1 MAVPRRTQVLF
12 VIAGIGLI
20 LSFSFFSLISSAKN
34 EKKLRIQKEAE
45 LSQKLME
52 LGELQKQITALNEE
66 KEATT
71 AELESKQK
79 ELNEVQKKLHDLED
93 QLETQSQQFEE
104 AKATNANLA
113 NELNASKASIETL
126 TKKIRNLE
134 SDRAN
139 LQDTINHYE
148 EERASQTKEA
158 EMKKAADEEPAPVQ
172 NEEEIIQSFDTV
184 KLGKIVVQK
193 ESGKAVRVQM
203 VNPMYGFIIV
213 NAGKRDGLAK
223 NTVIN
228 IVRNNKIIG
237 KAVVEKLK
245 DNTAAAVTMPE
256 WNKDDIKV
264 GDMIS
269 RF

>member
-1 MAVPRRTQVLF
+1 MAVPRRTLVLF
-12 VIAGIGLI
+12 VIVGIALI
-20 LSFSFFSLISSAKN
+20 LSFFFFSLYSSATN

-52 LGELQKQITALNEE
+52 LGELQKQIATLNEQ

-71 AELESKQK
+71 AELEGKQK
-79 ELNEVQKKLHDLED
+79 ELQGAQKKLRDLEG
-93 QLETQSQQFEE
+93 QLETQSQEFEE
-104 AKATNANLA
+104 AKTVNNNLA
-113 NELNASKASIETL
+113 HELSESKSSIDTL
-126 TKKIRNLE
+126 TKKIKSLE
-134 SDRAN
+134 ADRAN
-139 LQDTINHYE
+139 LQDTIKHYE
-148 EERASQTKEA
+148 EERAAQTQEA
-158 EMKKAADEEPAPVQ
+158 EAKKVTEEEPAPVQ

-193 ESGKAVRVQM
+193 DSGKAVRVQM

-213 NAGKRDGLAK
+213 NAGKHDGLVK

-245 DNTAAAVTMPE
+245 DSTAAAVTMPE
-256 WNKDDIKV
+256 WNKEDIKV